1 MSNPSY
7 LGLDT
12 ISDLKYLSLPI
23 IIGPIALE
31 LIIMFGVRPRHMG
44 VAWLPQPEAGLP
56 TFPDL
61 GEGLA
66 WSSDPSLL
74 VWHDHQIQK
83 S

>member
-1 MSNPSY
+1 LSNPRY

-12 ISDLKYLSLPI
+12 TSNLKYLSLSI
-23 IIGPIALE
+23 ILGARALG
-31 LIIMFGVRPRHMG
+31 LTIMFGVRLRHRG

-56 TFPDL
+56 TLPDL

-74 VWHDHQIQK
+74 V
-83 S
+83 